1 MMRTRLLP
9 LVPLL
14 AAGLL
19 LASSPA
25 RAQLSVSGPATR
37 QSRALTNWFHHHIPV
52 RFGARDRFG
61 VDPLDD
67 AAMEAYLYVENAD
80 GDGGQDSHGGDG
92 QIDGIF
98 ENNPSR
104 ITLRVPAVGLPDMST
119 FAHEYGHYVW
129 FNILSGDDR
138 RRYERLYDRQRQS
151 HHLVTRY
158 AETDAVEG
166 FAEAFSFY
174 VCAPPLL
181 QRRDGQS
188 YQFLSQW
195 PATPVP

>member
-1 MMRTRLLP
+1 MTRVSLP
-9 LVPLL
+9 SFVPLL

-19 LASSPA
+19 LASPPA
-25 RAQLSVSGPATR
+25 RAQISVSGPPTR

-52 RFGARDRFG
+52 RFEARDHFE
-61 VDPLDD
+61 VYPLDD
-67 AAMEAYLYVENAD
+67 AAMEAYLYVDSGD
-80 GDGGQDSHGGDG
+80 GDGGQDSQGGDG
-92 QIDGIF
+92 EIDGIF
-98 ENNPSR
+98 ESNPSR
-104 ITLRVPAVGLPDMST
+104 ITLRVPATGLPDMFT

-138 RRYERLYDRQRQS
+138 RRYDRLYDKQKQS
-151 HHLVTRY
+151 HHLISRY

-195 PATPVP
+195 PVTPIP